1 MQNPEDNSQPTGAL
15 SKMIADIADLF
26 IRFGN
31 VEDRVSV
38 LEDVTAPH
46 ESRLED
52 LEVWQEKVKDDLE
65 RY

>member
-31 VEDRVSV
+31 IEDRVSV
-38 LEDVTAPH
+38 LEEVTAPH

-52 LEVWQEKVKDDLE
+52 LEVWQEKVDDNLE